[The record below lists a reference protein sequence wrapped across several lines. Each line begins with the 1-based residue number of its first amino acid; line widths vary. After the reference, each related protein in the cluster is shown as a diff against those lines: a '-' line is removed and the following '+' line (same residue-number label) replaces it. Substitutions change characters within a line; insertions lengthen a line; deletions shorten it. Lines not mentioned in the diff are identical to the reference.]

1 MLRTT
6 NLRLLSPILLAGILL
21 VNDHPASAQ
30 AAAAP
35 AEAQPAP
42 QQQPQPLSDQ
52 DIQLLRKNLRSE
64 RKQVIAA
71 NLKLTDTEAEK
82 FWPVYEQYVSEL
94 VAINNTKYD
103 LIKQYVQGNGTLTDA
118 QAELAVKQW
127 IGVDQSVGTLRLK
140 YVPQF
145 RKVLSPKN
153 TALFYQLDRRIQ
165 LMIDLQ
171 LASALPLIEP

>member
-1 MLRTT
+1 MLRVA
-6 NLRLLSPILLAGILL
+6 NFVFAILLVGGILL
-21 VNDHPASAQ
+21 ISDVAVVAQ
-30 AAAAP
+30 APPPSADPSAN
-35 AEAQPAP
+35 QT
-42 QQQPQPLSDQ
+42 QPLSDH

-82 FWPVYEQYVSEL
+82 FWPVYEQYVAEL

-118 QAELAVKQW
+118 QAESAVKQW
-127 IGVDQSVGTLRLK
+127 IGVDQAVSTLRLK
-140 YVPQF
+140 YVPLF
-145 RKVLSPKN
+145 RKILSPRN
-153 TALFYQLDRRIQ
+153 TALFYQIDRRIQ

-171 LASALPLIEP
+171 LASALPLAES